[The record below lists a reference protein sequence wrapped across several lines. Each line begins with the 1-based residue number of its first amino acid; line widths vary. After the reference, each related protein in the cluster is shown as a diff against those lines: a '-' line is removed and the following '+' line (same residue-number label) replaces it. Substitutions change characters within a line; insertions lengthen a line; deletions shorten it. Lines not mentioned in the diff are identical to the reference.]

1 MAYKAID
8 SFLRFITMGAMA
20 TQHVFHLLEQR
31 GYQII
36 ELERYASSNK
46 VWQTKV
52 KRLRLPDL
60 MCVRTGIRFEVRAK
74 SNLKIEMS
82 HAPGNPDR
90 HWDAGLRD
98 RDVVVLV
105 KAYDD
110 QGEVRLG
117 NQINAFRVSTLRT
130 YQHVAKVGV
139 PKASSEGSE
148 RTITWPAWVP
158 AADGVIE
165 SVERNLVGT
174 VERVRVR
181 YADGRAY
188 TYSRMQ
194 DKHVYVP
201 EGERFVGNEQFV
213 LGLPDEMAVLI
224 ANDTEWAPTNDFDS
238 DEPGDRFAA
247 VKAYLRLDPAPVV
260 DRLQHI
266 LSDDKEDLRIRLEA
280 AGVLARH
287 GMEEG
292 LTFLSDYALK
302 ADGDAPWV
310 MEAVFILSELADK
323 QEAVEL
329 LCSVLANGQHAEAR
343 AAAAWGLGD
352 TAAALPTLLN
362 HLNDPDLNVAAHA
375 VIAASR
381 LVVDTATT
389 QAVCQ
394 LFSLDRRLAASASEV
409 LARAQ
414 EPDVSVLLKYADT
427 GASDIVRKWAF
438 ATLARR
444 NANKVRSHPQWQ
456 NQGDQLRHAL
466 ECAWFGPEH
475 SWLINRDVASELN
488 SLEFQ
493 QL

>member
-8 SFLRFITMGAMA
+8 SFLRFITMGAIA
-20 TQHVFHLLEQR
+20 TRHMIHLLEQR
-31 GYQII
+31 GYQMI

-90 HWDAGLRD
+90 YWDAGLRD

-105 KAYDD
+105 KAYED
-110 QGEVRLG
+110 QGKIRLG
-117 NQINAFRVSTLRT
+117 NQINAFHVSTLRT
-130 YQHVAKVGV
+130 CQNIARVGGI
-139 PKASSEGSE
+139 KASSEGSE

-158 AADGVIE
+158 SADGVMDN
-165 SVERNLVGT
+165 VVHNPAGT
-174 VERVRVR
+174 IERVRVR
-181 YADGRAY
+181 YDDGRAY
-188 TYSRMQ
+188 TYSHME

-201 EGERFVGNEQFV
+201 EGQRFVGNEQFV
-213 LGLPDEMAVLI
+213 LGLPNEMATLI
-224 ANDTEWAPTNDFDS
+224 ANETEWVPANDFDS
-238 DEPGDRFAA
+238 DELSDRFAA
-247 VKAYLRLDPAPVV
+247 VKAYMRLDPAPVI
-260 DRLQHI
+260 DRLRHI

-287 GMEEG
+287 GLDQG
-292 LTFLSDYALK
+292 LIFLSNYALS
-302 ADGDAPWV
+302 AETDAAWI
-310 MEAVFILSELADK
+310 MEAVLILSELSDRPD
-323 QEAVEL
+323 VVDV
-329 LCSVLANGQHAEAR
+329 LCSILANSQHAEAR
-343 AAAAWGLGD
+343 AAAAWGLGN
-352 TAAALPTLLN
+352 TAEALPTLLN
-362 HLNDPDLNVAAHA
+362 YLNDPDMDVAKHA

-394 LFSLDRRLAASASEV
+394 FFSLDERLAASASEV

-414 EPDVSVLLKYADT
+414 EPDVSVLLNYADAD
-427 GASDIVRKWAF
+427 ASDTIKKWAF

-444 NANKVRSHPQWQ
+444 NANKIRLHPQWHSH
-456 NQGDQLRHAL
+456 GDQLRHAL
-466 ECAWFGPEH
+466 ESAWFGPEH
-475 SWLINRDVASELN
+475 SWLVDNDVAVELN
-488 SLEFQ
+488 SLELQ
-493 QL
+493 KL